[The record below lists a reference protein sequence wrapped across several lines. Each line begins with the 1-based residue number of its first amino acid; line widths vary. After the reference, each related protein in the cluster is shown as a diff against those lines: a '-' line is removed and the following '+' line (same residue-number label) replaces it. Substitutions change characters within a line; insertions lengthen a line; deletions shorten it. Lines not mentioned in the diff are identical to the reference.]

1 MTQALYFS
9 SGTLPQ
15 SQFYH
20 YGLACPIYTHFTSP
34 IRRYADVV
42 VHRLLAA
49 AIGAA
54 PLPES
59 LNKNQVQQICNNIN
73 RRGRMAEIAGR
84 DSTRLHTLIFFKNK
98 VLHEVGR
105 VTQVRANGF
114 SVLIPRYGIEGKV
127 YLTKSETSKAMWKY
141 DGDKKKITSPDSK
154 YNVQVFDKVQ
164 IQITLDESR
173 VHTPQVVFL
182 CIDPPIHKPDVV
194 MHDDNSKK
202 RKADNTQDPPT
213 KKPKVKM

>member
-1 MTQALYFS
+1 MLRRHPPPKMKQFTALVDLVKRMGIKLNIDTSKSLSDSLDKAVREGDSYFNELLRILATRCMTQALYFS

-73 RRGRMAEIAGR
+73 RRGRMADIAGR
-84 DSTRLHTLIFFKNK
+84 DSTRLHTLIFF
-98 VLHEVGR
+98 
-105 VTQVRANGF
+105 
-114 SVLIPRYGIEGKV
+114 
-127 YLTKSETSKAMWKY
+127 
-141 DGDKKKITSPDSK
+141 
-154 YNVQVFDKVQ
+154 
-164 IQITLDESR
+164 
-173 VHTPQVVFL
+173 
-182 CIDPPIHKPDVV
+182 
-194 MHDDNSKK
+194 
-202 RKADNTQDPPT
+202 
-213 KKPKVKM
+213 